1 MCAYH
6 FMNNK
11 NLLNIYFFIV
21 FLFTAQPCDIFNMT
35 DAAKPLSILF
45 MFGASLFMC
54 LHFKIKLNSRPL
66 IYSFIVMGI
75 WGCLQTIVLK
85 RTASPIIF
93 IELFVTYVIFSLY
106 KKDLL
111 ARFEHISV
119 KMATLTLIL
128 WAICLIA
135 YEPLYALAKAI
146 GSPGANISQSLYIFS
161 IPLNFESNRGFLLRN
176 CGYSWEPGRFACML
190 IIALWFN
197 IQRTGL
203 KFKDKNFQILTLA
216 LISSQSTTGY
226 LIYALMIACYYIAY
240 KRWNPAYMIAGGCI
254 FITSMSLPFM
264 QNKIVE
270 LFQNSQNM
278 EQQLRNMEYSIRHD
292 TDTEESFYVPQRFD
306 GFMFQSINFAHA
318 NKFIGEGRNFQNYY
332 LNKEQGY
339 PIVVSEGILNVFIR
353 YGWIIGLSM
362 YLALFRS
369 SVSINGYYQGKG
381 NILFPVLFIG
391 LSFSYYLWAA
401 PILMTLWL
409 WSYWEGKLLTRK
421 TIKQS

>member
-1 MCAYH
+1 
-6 FMNNK
+6 MNYK
-11 NLLNIYFFIV
+11 NLLNIYFFLA
-21 FLFTAQPCDIFNMT
+21 FLFTAQPCDTFNMT

-66 IYSFIVMGI
+66 IYGFIAMGI
-75 WGCLQTIVLK
+75 WGGLQIVVLQ
-85 RTASPIIF
+85 RPTSPIVF
-93 IELFVTYVIFSLY
+93 IELFVTYTIFSLY
-106 KKDLL
+106 KKDLP

-119 KMATLTLIL
+119 KMAILSLVL
-128 WAICLIA
+128 WAICRVA
-135 YEPLYALAKAI
+135 YEPLYALAKAV

-161 IPLNFESNRGFLLRN
+161 IPHNFEDNRGFLLRN

-203 KFKDKNFQILTLA
+203 KFKDRNFLILTLA

-226 LIYALMIACYYIAY
+226 LIYALMVTGYYIAY
-240 KRWNPAYMIAGGCI
+240 KKWNPAYMAIGGCI
-254 FITSMSLPFM
+254 FIGSMSLPFM
-264 QNKIVE
+264 QAKIVE

-278 EQQLRNMEYSIRHD
+278 EQQLRNMEYSTRHG
-292 TDTEESFYVPQRFD
+292 TDSEDIFYVPQRFD
-306 GFMFQSINFAHA
+306 GFMFQSINLAHA
-318 NKFIGEGRNFQNYY
+318 NKFIGEGRNFQNFY
-332 LNKEQGY
+332 LNKELGY
-339 PIVVSEGILNVFIR
+339 PIVVSEGLLNVFIR
-353 YGWIIGLSM
+353 YGWIIGLFM

-369 SVSINGYYQGKG
+369 SVCINGHYQGKG

-409 WSYWEGKLLTRK
+409 WSYWEGKLSTRK
-421 TIKQS
+421 IIK